1 MAIDHNPKVF
11 ISYSWKSEEYKA
23 RVRRLADKLRG
34 NGVDV
39 TLDQWDLRAG
49 HEMNAFM
56 EMSIREAEKVLIL
69 CESEYTARADN
80 RKGGV
85 GKETR
90 IITPDVYEQY
100 QQEKFI
106 PVVMENPV
114 SIPTY
119 LKSTM
124 AVFYTTETEKEYKDL
139 LRTIYEVYE
148 EKRELGPVPDPE
160 WLRGKTSGKVKAT
173 LNEDGRPLRQKD
185 VNAKPKLGEI
195 PDWVRTAE
203 EEASTAVNTLALR
216 KGDRNVEF
224 GRYPQGSKG
233 EEEPLRWRVLA
244 VDEKAKRALLI
255 TEKVIDCRR
264 YHDTNKSITW
274 AECDLRKWLNEK
286 FLNTAF
292 VEAERYRINLVEN
305 ENSDNQYMGTDG
317 GRTTIERV
325 FLLSVDEAEEYLRS
339 YNDKAAKV
347 TEYAYR
353 QGAFLGSGGTGW
365 WWLRSPGDFNHDA
378 ACVYPNGVIIDGGN
392 DVNVDYVGVRP
403 ALWLNL

>member
-114 SIPTY
+114 SLPTY

-185 VNAKPKLGEI
+185 VNAKPALGEI
-195 PDWVRTAE
+195 PDWVLTAE
-203 EEASTAVNTLALR
+203 EDEASADDALIL
-216 KGDRNVEF
+216 KKVKF
-224 GRYPQGSKG
+224 GRYPQGRKG
-233 EEEPLRWRVLA
+233 EEEPLLWRVLT
-244 VDEKAKRALLI
+244 VDEKVRSALLI

-264 YHDTNKSITW
+264 YHDTYESITW

-286 FLNTAF
+286 FLETAF
-292 VEAERYRINLVEN
+292 TEAERKRIAPAEN
-305 ENSDNQYMGTDG
+305 DNPANKAYGTAG
-317 GRTTIERV
+317 GRSTKEKV
-325 FLLSVDEAEEYLRS
+325 FLLSIDEAEKFFRS
-339 YNDKAAKV
+339 DGDRAAEATDFAGK
-347 TEYAYR
+347 
-353 QGAFLGSGGTGW
+353 QGVLTRDDRMGW
-365 WWLRSPGDFNHDA
+365 WWLRSPGGSSLRA
-378 ACVYPNGVIIDGGN
+378 ACVAPGGGVSVGGDHVHS
-392 DVNVDYVGVRP
+392 DVVGVRP

>member
-1 MAIDHNPKVF
+1 MTIDHHPKVF
-11 ISYSWKSEEYKA
+11 ISYSWKSEDYKA

-49 HEMNAFM
+49 HDMNAFM
-56 EMSIREAEKVLIL
+56 EMSIRDAEKVLIL

-100 QQEKFI
+100 RQEKFI

-114 SIPTY
+114 SLPTY

-124 AVFYTTETEKEYKDL
+124 AVFYTTETEEEYKNL

-148 EKRELGPVPDPE
+148 EKRKLGPVPDPE
-160 WLRGKTSGKVKAT
+160 WLRRKTSEKAKAT
-173 LNEDGRPLRQKD
+173 LNENGRPLRQKD

-195 PDWVRTAE
+195 PDWLQTE
-203 EEASTAVNTLALR
+203 EDEVPAAKVPAL
-216 KGDRNVEF
+216 KEGDRNIAF
-224 GRYPQGSKG
+224 GRYTQGSKG
-233 EEEPLRWRVLA
+233 ENEPLHWRVLTI
-244 VDEKAKRALLI
+244 DEKGKRALLI
-255 TEKVIDCRR
+255 TEKVIDCRSF
-264 YHDTNKSITW
+264 HGTNKRVTW

-286 FLNTAF
+286 FLETAF
-292 VEAERYRINLVEN
+292 TEAERKRLAPAEN
-305 ENSDNQYMGTDG
+305 ENPANKAYGTAG
-317 GRTTIERV
+317 GRSTKEKV
-325 FLLSVDEAEEYLRS
+325 FLLSIDEAERFFRS
-339 YNDKAAKV
+339 DGDRAAEATDFARK
-347 TEYAYR
+347 
-353 QGAFLGSGGTGW
+353 QGVFTRDDRMGW
-365 WWLRSPGDFNHDA
+365 WWLRSPGGSSIRAARVAPGGGVDDA
-378 ACVYPNGVIIDGGN
+378 GKF
-392 DVNVDYVGVRP
+392 VNYVLVGVRP

>member
-49 HEMNAFM
+49 HDMNAFM
-56 EMSIREAEKVLIL
+56 EMSIRDAEKVLIL

-106 PVVMENPV
+106 PVAMENPV
-114 SIPTY
+114 SLPTY

-124 AVFYTTETEKEYKDL
+124 AVFYTTETEEEYKNL

-148 EKRELGPVPDPE
+148 EKRKLGPVPDPE
-160 WLRGKTSGKVKAT
+160 WLRGKTSEKAKAT
-173 LNEDGRPLRQKD
+173 INEDGRPLRQKD

-233 EEEPLRWRVLA
+233 EEEPLFWRVLA

-255 TEKVIDCRR
+255 TEKVIDCRK
-264 YHDTNKSITW
+264 YHDESITW

-286 FLNTAF
+286 FLETAF
-292 VEAERYRINLVEN
+292 TEAERKRIAPAEN
-305 ENSDNQYMGTDG
+305 ENPANKAYWTAG
-317 GRTTIERV
+317 GRSTKEKV
-325 FLLSVDEAEEYLRS
+325 FLLSIDEAERFFRS
-339 YNDKAAKV
+339 DGDRAAEATDFAGK
-347 TEYAYR
+347 
-353 QGAFLGSGGTGW
+353 QGVLTRDDRMGW
-365 WWLRSPGDFNHDA
+365 WWLRSPGFDSFDA
-378 ACVYPNGVIIDGGN
+378 ACVGPDGGVIAYGHY
-392 DVNVDYVGVRP
+392 VNSDLVGVRP